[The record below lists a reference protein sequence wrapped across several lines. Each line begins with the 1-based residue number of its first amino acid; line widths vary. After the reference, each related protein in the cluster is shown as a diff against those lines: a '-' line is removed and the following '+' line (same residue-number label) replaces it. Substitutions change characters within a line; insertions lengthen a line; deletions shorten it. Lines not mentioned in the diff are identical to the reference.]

1 MSRVIAIKLI
11 AASVVLFILPL
22 FTLKAFAQ
30 GETTSAIVGQ
40 VSDAS
45 GAAVPGATVT
55 VHNTETGLQRIATT
69 DDSGRFNFPQLKPG
83 TYTVRVE
90 GQGFDPQQIGAVT
103 SSLGQKQTV
112 DFILKIAQARESIE
126 VSGEA
131 VILSPENANTATTLD
146 APALENLPNPGGDLT
161 YPLQFAAGALI
172 NTAGSSN
179 DFVGGTN
186 GYGNV
191 EFNGLPALAN
201 GYIVDGLESNDPLT
215 NLNSGLSTN
224 LVLGLNS
231 ISEVTVNTLS
241 YAVDQGRYGASQVD
255 YVTKSGSNQFHG
267 NLYELWN
274 SSILN
279 AADYFTNALPGRQKP
294 GANVNHFGGS
304 LGGPI
309 VHDKLFF
316 FFDSEWVRI
325 ALPIVTPTI
334 VPSLAFQGYVLGQL
348 QDGEP
353 DPNHPGQY
361 VYPPSPQS
369 INFYKQMFGLYG
381 NTNGAA
387 ARVLGCPYDVGM
399 AAPAIPND
407 GNYCANS
414 QSVSHSSDDHEQ
426 VQTLRI
432 DYNIN
437 EKDTTWYRL
446 QSDTGVQA
454 AYTDPINAVFDSV
467 SPQPLYS
474 FAAGYTHVFSQNLVN
489 YFNPAFSWYGSLFAP
504 ADFQKTLAAFPIVL
518 QGTGANAFTTVGGLD
533 NTWVQGRRASRFFIN
548 DNLAW
553 SHGAHE
559 FRFGTNTRLLRLNDY
574 DFGEGS
580 VPTVTY
586 ANLEQYIYGVANTAT
601 ETFPTSANEPFNF
614 LNLDLYAQDTWKV
627 TKKLT
632 WTFGIRDTFN
642 SNPLNPHDQIARL
655 SGSFDSISHNVNQP
669 LNATIQT
676 GLGNVF
682 SSTPLAI
689 LQPRTAIAWQFEP
702 KTVLR
707 AGFGIFSDLLPGS
720 IADVVG
726 VNPPYVKTFQGG
738 LLGTVGKS
746 GSAGCDPAFGC
757 TAIAPGVAN
766 SAVDATVSAN
776 QTFSSGFQPGQPSCA
791 SLPPSSAQASFATCL
806 PPVAITAVPSG
817 ELHAPYFMEWS
828 LGLEH
833 ELGTTGSLKAQ
844 YVGTRAVNQPY
855 LTEVNGYQTVCPG
868 CFAPF
873 PYVNPADPQRTGAI
887 DPRFGA
893 VTQFSTGANSHY
905 DGLQLTAMKRIGHGL
920 MGQINY
926 TWSRCMDTVSNGG
939 FLQFS
944 AGGILSPLPGELARN
959 YGPCDYDIRGNL
971 NAQYVY
977 QLPLKVQNH
986 YLGLA
991 LNGWQVSGTMF
1002 WHSGLPFS
1010 VLSTPYSANGNGIV
1024 NGSGPQFASVVPGV
1038 PLYDHNFIPGV
1049 TQPGTVQWLNPN
1061 AFVSTVDP
1069 SQQQLANGQIVPAGS
1084 CNGGDGAQTCQFGNL
1099 GRNALRGPQ
1108 FFWSDFYL
1116 TKWFPVTERVKLRFD
1131 AQFFN
1136 VFNHPNFALPSMVL
1150 AGIPGKPSTLP
1161 GFGAITST
1169 TSPPTGLLGVGLG
1182 GDSTPRMVAFQMRM
1196 EF

>member
-1 MSRVIAIKLI
+1 MRRIALTI
-11 AASVVLFILPL
+11 VVLAGSFCFLRPEA
-22 FTLKAFAQ
+22 AFAQ

-40 VSDAS
+40 VSDAT

-55 VHNTETGLQRIATT
+55 ITDRASGLERSATT
-69 DDSGRFNFPQLKPG
+69 DESGRFDFPQLKPG
-83 TYTVRVE
+83 TYVVKVAAE
-90 GQGFDPQQIGAVT
+90 GFGPQRNDAV
-103 SSLGQKQTV
+103 SAGLGQKQTA
-112 DFILKIAQARESIE
+112 DFVLRVAQINESIE
-126 VSGEA
+126 VKSEGA
-131 VILSPENANTATTLD
+131 ILNPESANTSTTLN

-179 DFVGGTN
+179 DFVGSSN

-191 EFNGLPALAN
+191 EFNGLPALSN
-201 GYIVDGLESNDPLT
+201 GYIVDGLETNDPLT

-241 YAVDQGRYGASQVD
+241 YAVDQGRYGASQVN

-274 SSILN
+274 GSRFN
-279 AADYFTNALPGRQKP
+279 AADYFTNATPGNHKP
-294 GANVNHFGGS
+294 RSTVNHFGGS
-304 LGGPI
+304 VGGPI
-309 VHDKLFF
+309 IRNKLFF

-325 ALPIVTPTI
+325 ALPIVTATTVPT
-334 VPSLAFQGYVLGQL
+334 PTFQNYVLQQL
-348 QDGEP
+348 PLGGTDSVTGS
-353 DPNHPGQY
+353 
-361 VYPPSPQS
+361 VYQPSPQS
-369 INFYKQMFGLYG
+369 VPFYQKMFSLYG
-381 NTNGAA
+381 NTSGTPLT
-387 ARVLGCPYDVGM
+387 VLGCPFDVGGV
-399 AAPAIPND
+399 APAIAND
-407 GNYCANS
+407 GNGCANR
-414 QSVSHSSDDHEQ
+414 QSISHSSDDHEQ
-426 VQTLRI
+426 VQTARI

-437 EKDTTWYRL
+437 ENNTAWFRF
-446 QSDTGVQA
+446 QADTGLQA
-454 AYTDPINAVFDSV
+454 VWTDPINPLFNAL
-467 SPQPLYS
+467 SPQPLYT
-474 FAAGYTHVFSQNLVN
+474 FAAGYTHVFSQNVVN
-489 YFNPAFSWYGSLFAP
+489 YFNPAFSWYGSLFGP
-504 ADFQKTLAAFPIVL
+504 SDFQKTLAAFPIVL
-518 QGTGANAFTTVGGLD
+518 QGSGANAPFTTVGGLD

-553 SHGAHE
+553 SIGAHE
-559 FRFGTNTRLLRLNDY
+559 LRFGTNTRIFRLNDF

-586 ANLEQYIYGVANTAT
+586 TTLPQYIYGVASTAT

-627 TKKLT
+627 TRKLT

-642 SNPLNPHDQIARL
+642 SNPFNPHGEIARL
-655 SGSFDSISHNVNQP
+655 RGSFDSVSHDVNQP
-669 LNATIQT
+669 LNAAIQT

-682 SSTPLAI
+682 PSTPLAI
-689 LQPRTAIAWQFEP
+689 LQPRTAVAWQFESR
-702 KTVLR
+702 TVLR
-707 AGFGIFSDLLPGS
+707 AGFGVFSDILPGS

-738 LLGTVGKS
+738 LLGTVG
-746 GSAGCDPAFGC
+746 G
-757 TAIAPGVAN
+757 TAIAPGVPN
-766 SAVDATVSAN
+766 SAVDATVAAN
-776 QTFSSGFQPGQPSCA
+776 QTFSSGFALGQLSCA
-791 SLPPSSAQASFATCL
+791 SAQANLGTCL
-806 PPVAITAVPSG
+806 PPVAITAVPNG
-817 ELHAPYFMEWS
+817 KLHAPYFMEWS

-833 ELGTTGSLKAQ
+833 QLGTTGSIRAQ

-855 LTEVNGYQTVCPG
+855 LTQVNGYQTVCEG

-873 PYVNPADPQRTGAI
+873 PYAQST

-905 DGLQLTAMKRIGHGL
+905 NGLQMTAMKRMGHGL

-944 AGGILSPLPGELARN
+944 AGGILSPLPGDLARD
-959 YGPCDYDIRGNL
+959 YGPCDYDIRNNL

-977 QLPLKVQNH
+977 QLPIKVQNRV
-986 YLGLA
+986 LGGA
-991 LNGWQVSGTMF
+991 LNGWQVSGTAF
-1002 WHSGLPFS
+1002 WHSGIPFS

-1038 PLYDHNFIPGV
+1038 PLYERNPIPGV
-1049 TQPGTVQWLNPN
+1049 TQPGTVQWLNPD

-1069 SQQQLANGQIVPAGS
+1069 STGA
-1084 CNGGDGAQTCQFGNL
+1084 CFGGDSPATCQFGNL
-1099 GRNALRGPQ
+1099 GRNALRGPD
-1108 FFWSDFYL
+1108 FAWSDFYVTKLFPL
-1116 TKWFPVTERVKLRFD
+1116 TEQLKLRFD
-1131 AQFFN
+1131 VQFFN
-1136 VFNHPNFALPSMVL
+1136 VFNHPNFGLPSMVL
-1150 AGIPGKPSTLP
+1150 AGIPGKPTTQT
-1161 GFGAITST
+1161 GFGALTYA

-1182 GDSTPRMVAFQMRM
+1182 GDSTPRMIAFQLRL